1 MSTNP
6 ALNTIVSTINTL
18 TRTTYEQ
25 WCFKC
30 KIELGKTLY
39 DLVTGET
46 DPPDQNDSAETL
58 AAWEVANRNAMRI
71 LIPSIIEPEFQ
82 LIRNCETARDIWSTL
97 ESNFRDVSMLRQCN
111 TFEQLISLK
120 YQPEK
125 SIHDHIS
132 AFNKLYQE
140 IKTFDHF
147 KDLPDAI
154 WVTRFLRS
162 LPSDYNAFARSYD
175 KELATT
181 KLNDVYGHLR
191 SESNNRP
198 LPNAK
203 ESTTPAPASANYASG
218 NSSKKKSKKQ
228 NNKGKGSTPAPLSPS
243 PSSSQTDECGYCHK
257 TNHTR
262 DDCHA
267 LKMKL
272 FYELYN
278 PPLTSK
284 KPKPSKSS
292 LPTGNVACYESGYS
306 TAVLNIESPKVSSDS
321 PSDIWIIDSGASNY
335 MVPLDKSCF
344 KDYSTDLPGPNI
356 IKGINGNTKVLGIG
370 TITLTSPNGGELVL
384 RDVLHAPGLPYSL
397 LSLGRLMMVG
407 NKITFDAPYCII
419 ENNTGFRIKS
429 KFEPSFGATSSLF
442 RFRVDFPIAES
453 NLATSEDQIALWH
466 ARVGHVATSGLPHI
480 TKVTIV
486 PESFKTAIS
495 GAFPNPGICEP
506 CLEGKQTRLPYPPS
520 EHDPTIPLG
529 VIHTDSCH
537 VPVPSIKGYKDF
549 VTFTDEA
556 TRMSFVFFLR
566 DKKPSTVL
574 EIFEN
579 FKERVELHFY
589 SKGYKIQAVRMDG
602 GSEYQATLKGFLIEK
617 GISSERT
624 THYSPESN
632 GISERL
638 NRTLLDMARTMLFG
652 ANLPNKLWTEA
663 ISAAVYLK
671 NRLPHSSLRGDI
683 TPHEMWF
690 GIKPSLSHL
699 RVFGCAAHTHIPEE
713 RRKKYGDGKVNH
725 RSVHTYFVGYDK
737 SDAIYKIWHPA
748 NNSVVRARNV
758 IFDETLYYQDEGDL
772 NELPLP
778 AEPSQP
784 QDSAVSNTPAAPPAP
799 PVLIEP
805 PQYLPEP
812 PPPAIPPSIPTGPR
826 HWPIPPPPVI
836 ESRYPTPSP
845 TRVPTTPQVV
855 SSYSL
860 RSKGFPQ
867 NAEALLSYIHSIPDN
882 YRDAMRSPDR
892 DIWQKGMDEEFTAL
906 INNKT
911 WTLVPLP
918 PNAAVVDSRWTYAI
932 KDEDP
937 PRHKARFCA
946 KGFSQCYG
954 INYEETYAPVVKPE
968 TLRVLFAVAAHRK
981 YQIHGMDAVTA
992 FLNSI
997 LKETIYVKQAEVFVD
1012 LEHPDWVY
1020 LLHKA
1025 LYGLKQSALE
1035 WYNTLK
1041 AVLESA
1047 ELQFKRIESD
1057 HAVFMIRTELSTVY
1071 LALFVDDMAIFGDD
1085 ELLIGEIKAKLSS
1098 HFKMK
1103 DLGIMKRFLGLEIER
1118 NSFGDVIISQRRY
1131 IERVLERFGMQ
1142 NCKPAYTPL
1151 PTNIRLRKRDY
1162 DPDNPDPPADQ
1173 TLYREIIGSLNHPAQ
1188 WSRPDVV
1195 SAISKLSQYL
1205 HDPSVNHLT
1214 AAKHLLR
1221 YFKGTI
1227 HLRQVYSANQSPKL
1241 VGYADADH
1249 ANDEDD
1255 RKSFSGYCFFLD
1267 NKSAAISYSS
1277 KKQSLVAQS
1286 TMEAETVAL
1295 SHAAKEALWLRQ
1307 LCHDLHVFGDQE
1319 SPTTPSISMIN
1330 SDSESALK
1338 AIKNPVFH
1346 ARTKHFDMRHHFIR
1360 DVVAKG
1366 ELSVGYIP
1374 GDQNPAD
1381 IFTKSL
1387 DRNKHAIA
1395 LGLIHMA

>member
-30 KIELGKTLY
+30 KVELGKTLY
-39 DLVTGET
+39 DLVTGEI
-46 DPPDQNDSAETL
+46 DPPDEDDTAETI
-58 AAWEVANRNAMRI
+58 AAWEVANRSAMRI

-82 LIRNCETARDIWSTL
+82 LIRNCETARDIWTTL
-97 ESNFRDVSMLRQCN
+97 ESNFRDISMLRQCN

-120 YQPEK
+120 YLPEK
-125 SIHDHIS
+125 TIHDHIA

-140 IKTFDHF
+140 IKTFNHF

-162 LPSDYNAFARSYD
+162 LPTEYTAFARSYD

-191 SESNNRP
+191 SEFNNR
-198 LPNAK
+198 LSKAK
-203 ESTTPAPASANYASG
+203 ESTTSAPAPASANYASG
-218 NSSKKKSKKQ
+218 NSSAKKSKKH
-228 NNKGKGSTPAPLSPS
+228 NNKGKGSTPTPS
-243 PSSSQTDECGYCHK
+243 VPSSAPTDECGYCHK

-262 DDCHA
+262 DDCYA
-267 LKMKL
+267 WKMKL
-272 FYELYN
+272 FYELHN

-292 LPTGNVACYESGYS
+292 HPSGNVACYESGYS
-306 TAVLNIESPKVSSDS
+306 TAVLNIEPSKMLSDS
-321 PSDIWIIDSGASNY
+321 PSDIWVIDSGASNH

-344 KDYSTDLPGPNI
+344 TDYSTDLPGPNT

-370 TITLTSPNGGELVL
+370 NITLNSNGGELVL
-384 RDVLHAPGLPYSL
+384 SDVLNAPGLPYSL
-397 LSLGRLMMVG
+397 LSLGQLMMAG
-407 NKITFDAPYCII
+407 NRITFDAPYCII
-419 ENNTGFRIKS
+419 ENDTGFYLKS
-429 KFEPSFGATSSLF
+429 RFAPSFGAASSLF
-442 RFRVDFPIAES
+442 RFHVDFPVAES
-453 NLATSEDQIALWH
+453 NLATSASEDQIALWH

-480 TKVTIV
+480 AKVTIV

-495 GAFPNPGICEP
+495 GAFPDPGICEP

-520 EHDPTIPLG
+520 EHNPTVPLG

-556 TRMSFVFFLR
+556 TRMSFVFYLR
-566 DKKPSTVL
+566 DKTSSTVL
-574 EIFEN
+574 EVFEK
-579 FKERVELHFY
+579 FKASAELHFY

-602 GSEYQATLKGFLIEK
+602 GSEYQATLKGFLVEK
-617 GISSERT
+617 GIDSERT

-671 NRLPHSSLRGDI
+671 NRLPHSSLRGNI

-713 RRKKYGDGKVNH
+713 RRKKYGDGKVDR

-737 SDAIYKIWHPA
+737 SDAIYKIWHPS

-772 NELPLP
+772 NELPLST
-778 AEPSQP
+778 EPSEFQN
-784 QDSAVSNTPAAPPAP
+784 SAVPDTPAALPAP
-799 PVLIEP
+799 PILIEP

-812 PPPAIPPSIPTGPR
+812 PPPAIPRSIPTGPT
-826 HWPIPPPPVI
+826 HWPIPPPPIV
-836 ESRYPTPSP
+836 ESRHSSP
-845 TRVPTTPQVV
+845 TLTTQQVA
-855 SSYSL
+855 SNYSL

-867 NAEALLSYIHSIPDN
+867 NAEALLSYVYSIPDN
-882 YRDAMRSPDR
+882 YHDAMESPHR
-892 DIWQKGMDEEFTAL
+892 DLWQKAMNEEFKAL
-906 INNKT
+906 IDNET
-911 WTLVPLP
+911 WTLVPRP
-918 PNAAVVDSRWTYAI
+918 TNVPIVDSRWTYDM
-932 KDEDP
+932 KDDDP
-937 PRHKARFCA
+937 PRYKGRFVA
-946 KGFSQCYG
+946 KGFSQRYG

-981 YQIHGMDAVTA
+981 YVIHGMDAVTA

-997 LKETIYVKQAEVFVD
+997 LKETIYVKQAEGYVD
-1012 LEHPDWVY
+1012 PEHPDWVY
-1020 LLHKA
+1020 LLGKA

-1041 AVLESA
+1041 AVLESD

-1057 HAVFMIRTELSTVY
+1057 HAVFMVRTELSTVY

-1085 ELLIGEIKAKLSS
+1085 EILIGEIKAKLSS

-1118 NSFGDVIISQRRY
+1118 NSLGDVIVSQKRY

-1142 NCKPAYTPL
+1142 DCKPTYTPL

-1195 SAISKLSQYL
+1195 NAISKLSQYL

-1227 HLRQVYSANQSPKL
+1227 HLRQIYSANQSPKL

-1267 NKSAAISYSS
+1267 DKSAAISYSS

-1307 LCHDLHVFGDQE
+1307 LCHDLDVFGLDQE
-1319 SPTTPSISMIN
+1319 SPATPSISMIN

-1338 AIKNPVFH
+1338 AVKNPVFH

-1366 ELSVGYIP
+1366 ELSVGHIP

-1387 DRNKHAIA
+1387 DRSKHASA

>member
-30 KIELGKTLY
+30 KIELGKHLY
-39 DLVTGET
+39 DIVTGVI
-46 DPPDQNDSAETL
+46 DPPDDNDSPETI

-82 LIRNCETARDIWSTL
+82 LIRNCETARDIWTTL
-97 ESNFRDVSMLRQCN
+97 ESNFRDISMLRQCN

-120 YQPEK
+120 YLPEK
-125 SIHDHIS
+125 SIHDHIT

-140 IKTFDHF
+140 VKTFDHF

-162 LPSDYNAFARSYD
+162 LPLEYTAFARSYD
-175 KELATT
+175 KELETT

-191 SESNNRP
+191 SEFNNRP
-198 LPNAK
+198 LPSIK
-203 ESTTPAPASANYASG
+203 ESTPPAASANYASS
-218 NSSKKKSKKQ
+218 NSSAKKSKKQ
-228 NNKGKGSTPAPLSPS
+228 NNKGKGSTPAPPI

-272 FYELYN
+272 FYELHN

-292 LPTGNVACYESGYS
+292 HSSGNVACYESGYS
-306 TAVLNIESPKVSSDS
+306 TAVLDMESSKMLSDS
-321 PSDIWIIDSGASNY
+321 SSNIWIIDSGASNY
-335 MVPLDKSCF
+335 MVPLDRSCF

-370 TITLTSPNGGELVL
+370 TLILHSANGGELVL
-384 RDVLHAPGLPYSL
+384 HDVLHAPGLPYSL
-397 LSLGRLMMVG
+397 LSLGRLMRAG
-407 NKITFDAPYCII
+407 NKIIFNDPYCII
-419 ENNTGFRIKS
+419 ENNTGFYIKS
-429 KFEPSFGATSSLF
+429 KFAPSFGAVSSLF
-442 RFRVDFPIAES
+442 RFRVDFPVAES

-480 TKVTIV
+480 AKVTIV
-486 PESFKTAIS
+486 PESFQTAIS

-520 EHDPTIPLG
+520 ENSAIFPLD

-549 VTFTDEA
+549 VTFTDQI
-556 TRMSFVFFLR
+556 TRMSFVFYLR

-574 EIFEN
+574 EVFEK

-589 SKGYKIQAVRMDG
+589 SKGYKIKAVRMDG
-602 GSEYQATLKGFLIEK
+602 GSEYQATLKSFLIEK
-617 GISSERT
+617 GISSDRT

-652 ANLPNKLWTEA
+652 ANLPSKLWTEA
-663 ISAAVYLK
+663 VSAAVYLK

-690 GIKPSLSHL
+690 GTKPSLSHL

-713 RRKKYGDGKVNH
+713 RRKKYGDGKINH
-725 RSVHTYFVGYDK
+725 RSIHTYFVGYDK
-737 SDAIYKIWHPA
+737 SDIIYQIWHPS
-748 NNSVVRARNV
+748 NDSIVRARNV
-758 IFDETLYYQDEGDL
+758 IFDETLYYQDEGDF
-772 NELPLP
+772 NQSPPIELP
-778 AEPSQP
+778 ES
-784 QDSAVSNTPAAPPAP
+784 QDSMISGIPAALPAP
-799 PVLIEP
+799 PISIER

-812 PPPAIPPSIPTGPR
+812 PPPETPPTIATGPT
-826 HWPIPPPPVI
+826 HWPIPPPPVV
-836 ESRYPTPSP
+836 ESRHSSPSP
-845 TRVPTTPQVV
+845 TRGPVRQQVV

-860 RSKGFPQ
+860 RSRGFPQ
-867 NAEALLSYIHSIPDN
+867 NAEALLSYVGEHAIPDN
-882 YRDAMRSPDR
+882 YHDVMRSPDR
-892 DIWQKGMDEEFTAL
+892 DLWLKARGEEYTSL
-906 INNKT
+906 IDNQT

-918 PNAAVVDSRWTYAI
+918 ADTPVVDSRWTYAI
-932 KDEDP
+932 KDDDP

-946 KGFSQCYG
+946 KGFSQRYG

-997 LKETIYVKQAEVFVD
+997 LKETIYVKQAEGFVD
-1012 LEHPDWVY
+1012 AEHPDWVY
-1020 LLHKA
+1020 LLNKA
-1025 LYGLKQSALE
+1025 LYGLKQSAFE

-1085 ELLIGEIKAKLSS
+1085 EILIEEIKAKLSS

-1142 NCKPAYTPL
+1142 DCKPAYTPL
-1151 PTNIRLRKRDY
+1151 PANIRLRKRDY
-1162 DPDNPDPPADQ
+1162 DPDNPDPSADQ

-1188 WSRPDVV
+1188 WTRPDVV
-1195 SAISKLSQYL
+1195 NAISKLSQYL
-1205 HDPSVNHLT
+1205 HDPSIHHLT

-1221 YFKGTI
+1221 YFKATI
-1227 HLRQVYSANQSPKL
+1227 HFCQIYSANQSPKL
-1241 VGYADADH
+1241 IGYADADH

-1267 NKSAAISYSS
+1267 DKSATISHSS

-1286 TMEAETVAL
+1286 TMEAETIAL

-1307 LCHDLHVFGDQE
+1307 LCYDLHVFGDQE
-1319 SPTTPSISMIN
+1319 SPTTPSILMIN

-1374 GDQNPAD
+1374 GDENPAD

-1387 DRNKHAIA
+1387 DRSKHATA
-1395 LGLIHMA
+1395 LGLLRMA

>member
-1 MSTNP
+1 M
-6 ALNTIVSTINTL
+6 
-18 TRTTYEQ
+18 
-25 WCFKC
+25 
-30 KIELGKTLY
+30 
-39 DLVTGET
+39 
-46 DPPDQNDSAETL
+46 
-58 AAWEVANRNAMRI
+58 
-71 LIPSIIEPEFQ
+71 
-82 LIRNCETARDIWSTL
+82 
-97 ESNFRDVSMLRQCN
+97 
-111 TFEQLISLK
+111 
-120 YQPEK
+120 
-125 SIHDHIS
+125 
-132 AFNKLYQE
+132 
-140 IKTFDHF
+140 
-147 KDLPDAI
+147 
-154 WVTRFLRS
+154 
-162 LPSDYNAFARSYD
+162 
-175 KELATT
+175 
-181 KLNDVYGHLR
+181 NDVYGHLR
-191 SESNNRP
+191 SEFNNRP
-198 LPNAK
+198 LPNTK
-203 ESTTPAPASANYASG
+203 ESALLTPASANYASG
-218 NSSKKKSKKQ
+218 SSSAKKPKKH
-228 NNKGKGSTPAPLSPS
+228 NNKNKGNGSTPTPPV

-262 DDCHA
+262 DDCYA
-267 LKMKL
+267 LKMKI
-272 FYELYN
+272 FYELHN

-284 KPKPSKSS
+284 KPKPSKFSHPS
-292 LPTGNVACYESGYS
+292 GNIASYESGYS
-306 TAVLNIESPKVSSDS
+306 TAFLDFEPTKMSSDS
-321 PSDIWIIDSGASNY
+321 PSDIWVIDSGASNY
-335 MVPLDKSCF
+335 MVPLDRSCF
-344 KDYSTDLPGPNI
+344 TDYSTDLPGPI
-356 IKGINGNTKVLGIG
+356 TIKGINGNTKVLGIG
-370 TITLTSPNGGELVL
+370 TIKLSSPNGGELVL

-397 LSLGRLMMVG
+397 LSLGRLMIAG
-407 NKITFDAPYCII
+407 NKITFNDPYCII
-419 ENNTGFRIKS
+419 ENNTGFYIKS

-442 RFRVDFPIAES
+442 RFRVDFPVAES
-453 NLATSEDQIALWH
+453 NLATTEDQIALWH

-480 TKVTIV
+480 AKVTIV

-520 EHDPTIPLG
+520 ENGPTFPLE
-529 VIHTDSCH
+529 VIHTDSCY
-537 VPVPSIKGYKDF
+537 VPVPSIKGYKNF
-549 VTFTDEA
+549 ATFTDQL
-556 TRMSFVFFLR
+556 TRMSFVFYLR
-566 DKKPSTVL
+566 DKKPSTVR
-574 EIFEN
+574 EVFEK

-602 GSEYQATLKGFLIEK
+602 GSEYKATLKALLIEK
-617 GISSERT
+617 GIECDIT

-663 ISAAVYLK
+663 VSTAVYLK

-690 GIKPSLSHL
+690 GTKPTLSHL

-713 RRKKYGDGKVNH
+713 RRIKYGDGKVNR

-737 SDAIYKIWHPA
+737 SDAIYKIWHPS
-748 NNSVVRARNV
+748 NNAIVRARHV

-772 NELPLP
+772 NQSPLPLTEIT
-778 AEPSQP
+778 EPEP
-784 QDSAVSNTPAAPPAP
+784 QNSAVSGIPAAPPAP
-799 PVLIEP
+799 TISVKP

-812 PPPAIPPSIPTGPR
+812 PPPEIRPSIPTGST

-836 ESRYPTPSP
+836 ELRHTSPLPIPSP
-845 TRVPTTPQVV
+845 TPQQVV

-860 RSKGFPQ
+860 RSKGFPP
-867 NAEALLSYIHSIPDN
+867 NAEALLSNIGEHFIPDN
-882 YRDAMRSPDR
+882 YHDVMRSPDR
-892 DIWQKGMDEEFTAL
+892 DLWLKGRMEEFSAL
-906 INNKT
+906 INNHT
-911 WTLVPLP
+911 WTLVPRP
-918 PNAAVVDSRWTYAI
+918 PDAAVVDSLWTYSI
-932 KDEDP
+932 KDDDP
-937 PRHKARFCA
+937 PRYKARFCA
-946 KGFSQCYG
+946 KGFSQRYG

-968 TLRVLFAVAAHRK
+968 TLRVLFAVSAHRNYK
-981 YQIHGMDAVTA
+981 IHGMDAVTA

-997 LKETIYVKQAEVFVD
+997 LKETIYVKQAEGFVD
-1012 LEHPDWVY
+1012 PEHPNWVY
-1020 LLHKA
+1020 LLRKA
-1025 LYGLKQSALE
+1025 LYGLKQSAFE

-1057 HAVFMIRTELSTVY
+1057 HAVFLIRTELSTVY

-1085 ELLIGEIKAKLSS
+1085 EVLIGEIKAKLSS

-1103 DLGIMKRFLGLEIER
+1103 DMGIMKRFLGLEIER
-1118 NSFGDVIISQRRY
+1118 NSFGDVIISQKRY

-1142 NCKPAYTPL
+1142 DCKPAYTPL

-1188 WSRPDVV
+1188 WSRPDVA

-1227 HLRQVYSANQSPKL
+1227 HFRQIYSANQSPKL

-1267 NKSAAISYSS
+1267 DKSAAISYSS

-1374 GDQNPAD
+1374 GDENPAD

-1387 DRNKHAIA
+1387 DRNKHAVA
-1395 LGLIHMA
+1395 LGLIRMA

>member
-1 MSTNP
+1 
-6 ALNTIVSTINTL
+6 
-18 TRTTYEQ
+18 
-25 WCFKC
+25 
-30 KIELGKTLY
+30 
-39 DLVTGET
+39 
-46 DPPDQNDSAETL
+46 
-58 AAWEVANRNAMRI
+58 
-71 LIPSIIEPEFQ
+71 
-82 LIRNCETARDIWSTL
+82 
-97 ESNFRDVSMLRQCN
+97 
-111 TFEQLISLK
+111 
-120 YQPEK
+120 
-125 SIHDHIS
+125 
-132 AFNKLYQE
+132 
-140 IKTFDHF
+140 
-147 KDLPDAI
+147 
-154 WVTRFLRS
+154 
-162 LPSDYNAFARSYD
+162 
-175 KELATT
+175 
-181 KLNDVYGHLR
+181 
-191 SESNNRP
+191 
-198 LPNAK
+198 
-203 ESTTPAPASANYASG
+203 
-218 NSSKKKSKKQ
+218 
-228 NNKGKGSTPAPLSPS
+228 
-243 PSSSQTDECGYCHK
+243 
-257 TNHTR
+257 
-262 DDCHA
+262 
-267 LKMKL
+267 
-272 FYELYN
+272 
-278 PPLTSK
+278 
-284 KPKPSKSS
+284 
-292 LPTGNVACYESGYS
+292 
-306 TAVLNIESPKVSSDS
+306 
-321 PSDIWIIDSGASNY
+321 

-344 KDYSTDLPGPNI
+344 KDYTTDLPGPNI
-356 IKGINGNTKVLGIG
+356 IKGINVNTKVLGIG

-397 LSLGRLMMVG
+397 LSLGQLMMAG
-407 NKITFDAPYCII
+407 NTITFDDPYCII
-419 ENNTGFRIKS
+419 QNSTGFRIKS
-429 KFEPSFGATSSLF
+429 KFAPTFGATSSLF
-442 RFRVDFPIAES
+442 RFRVDFPVAES

-480 TKVTIV
+480 AKVTIV

-520 EHDPTIPLG
+520 EHNPTIPLG

-574 EIFEN
+574 EVFEK
-579 FKERVELHFY
+579 FKESVELHFY

-602 GSEYQATLKGFLIEK
+602 GSEYQATLKGFLVEK
-617 GISSERT
+617 GISSDRT

-638 NRTLLDMARTMLFG
+638 NRTLLNMACTMLFG

-758 IFDETLYYQDEGDL
+758 IFDETLYYQDKGDL
-772 NELPLP
+772 NQLPLP
-778 AEPSQP
+778 IEPSELQN
-784 QDSAVSNTPAAPPAP
+784 SAVPDIPATPPT

-826 HWPIPPPPVI
+826 HWPIPPPIV
-836 ESRYPTPSP
+836 ESRHPTPSP
-845 TRVPTTPQVV
+845 TRVPTTPQVT
-855 SSYSL
+855 SHYSL

-882 YRDAMRSPDR
+882 YCDAMRSPDC
-892 DIWQKGMDEEFTAL
+892 DVWQKGMDEEFTAL
-906 INNKT
+906 IDNET
-911 WTLVPLP
+911 WTLVPCP
-918 PNAAVVDSRWTYAI
+918 PDAAVVDSRWTYAI

-946 KGFSQCYG
+946 KGFSQRYG

-968 TLRVLFAVAAHRK
+968 TLRILFAVAAHRK

-997 LKETIYVKQAEVFVD
+997 LRETIYVKQAEGFVD
-1012 LEHPDWVY
+1012 LEHPYWVY

-1057 HAVFMIRTELSTVY
+1057 HAVFIIRTELSTVY

-1085 ELLIGEIKAKLSS
+1085 EVLIGEIKAKLSS

-1118 NSFGDVIISQRRY
+1118 NSFGDVIISQHRY

-1142 NCKPAYTPL
+1142 NCKPAHTPL
-1151 PTNIRLRKRDY
+1151 PTNLRLRKRDY

-1188 WSRPDVV
+1188 WSRPDVT

-1205 HDPSVNHLT
+1205 HDPSVNHLS

-1227 HLRQVYSANQSPKL
+1227 HLRQIYSANQSPKL

-1267 NKSAAISYSS
+1267 DKSAAISYSS

-1286 TMEAETVAL
+1286 TMESETVAL

-1319 SPTTPSISMIN
+1319 SPTTPSILMIN

-1374 GDQNPAD
+1374 GDENPAD

-1387 DRNKHAIA
+1387 DRSKHATA